1 MVTYISTTH
10 GIQIRRMIRSAP
22 LYLGGPVAVG
32 FLAAT
37 VVRNE
42 ILPVCKV
49 TDLFSEGAVSQ
60 YSPKRQ

>member
-1 MVTYISTTH
+1 MVTAH
-10 GIQIRRMIRSAP
+10 GIQIRRVIRSAP
-22 LYLGGPVAVG
+22 LSLGGPVAIG

-49 TDLFSEGAVSQ
+49 TDFIPEGAVSQ
-60 YSPKRQ
+60 DSLKRQ

>member
-1 MVTYISTTH
+1 V
-10 GIQIRRMIRSAP
+10 IRSAP
-22 LYLGGPVAVG
+22 LSLGGPVAIG

-49 TDLFSEGAVSQ
+49 TDFIPEGAVSQ
-60 YSPKRQ
+60 YSL